1 VRPSKRLSTLAA
13 AAAALLFSLGL
24 AHAEAPAAT
33 SAPSAPAQGATVTV
47 FAAASLKNALDEA
60 AEAFKGKSG
69 IEAKIGYAA
78 SMTLARQIEAGA
90 PSEIFIAADAASMDY
105 LAARKLIDP
114 ATRVDLLGNS
124 LVLVAPKTA
133 PFEKLSLKPEP
144 LLAALG
150 KDGRIAM
157 GDPASVPAGK
167 YGKASFEKLGL
178 WGEIEPR
185 AAFADT
191 VRSALLFVARGEAPL
206 GVVYETDAR
215 VEPKVKTVAVFPPSS
230 HPRIVYPLAAT
241 AQAGSNARRFVDFLK
256 SPAARAIFEK
266 QGFAY
271 LPR

>member
-13 AAAALLFSLGL
+13 AAAALLSHLCL
-24 AHAEAPAAT
+24 AHAETPAAT
-33 SAPSAPAQGATVTV
+33 TAPRQGATVAV

-60 AEAFKGKSG
+60 AEAFRAKSG
-69 IEAKIGYAA
+69 IEAKISYAA
-78 SMTLARQIEAGA
+78 SMTLARQIESGA

-105 LAARKLIDP
+105 LATRKLIDP

-124 LVLVAPKTA
+124 LALVAPKTA
-133 PFEKLSLKPEP
+133 PFDKLALKPEP

-167 YGKASFEKLGL
+167 YGRAAFETLGL
-178 WGEIEPR
+178 WSEIEPR
-185 AAFADT
+185 AAFADN

-215 VEPKVKTVAVFPPSS
+215 VEPKVKTVAVFPAAS
-230 HPRIVYPLAAT
+230 HPKIVYPLAAT
-241 AQAGSNARRFVDFLK
+241 AQAGSSARRFADFLK
-256 SPAARAIFEK
+256 SAPAKAIFEK
-266 QGFAY
+266 QGFVFLA
-271 LPR
+271 R